1 VSALRPVVVVG
12 DTLLD
17 RDVLGTVERLSP
29 DAPVPV
35 LDQRTVRSRP
45 GGAGLAALLAA
56 RDGRPVTLV
65 TALAGDAAGA
75 ELGAMLRAR
84 GVEVIDLGLEGA
96 TPEKLRFGPPGRP
109 LLRLDR
115 GGGGAVGAAN
125 AEARAAIG
133 WGAALLVADYGRGV
147 AASPDLR
154 DALARAIHPIVWDPH
169 PRGPAPVPGA
179 TLVTPNLAEAKA
191 LEPRLAGDGVPV
203 VARRA
208 RALARRWRA
217 TAVGVT
223 CGARGAVLVD
233 GSGPP
238 LSVAAQPAS
247 GGDPCGAGDR
257 FASCAAGALADGA
270 ATAEAVLAAVT
281 SASAFVAAG
290 GAGAIGAGEASEAAP
305 GPVSADDPL
314 ALARTTRATGGI
326 VVATGGCFD
335 LLHPGHVRT
344 LQAARALGDCLV
356 VCLNSDVSVR
366 ALKGPGRPVVGQEDR
381 AAVLRALGCVD
392 GVVIFDE
399 PTPSAVLERVRPHM
413 WAKGA
418 DYADREL
425 PEASVLAGWGG
436 EVVLLPFLQGK
447 SSTRILEEAAIHAI

>member
-1 VSALRPVVVVG
+1 MSAMRPVVVVG

-35 LDQRTVRSRP
+35 LDQGTVVLRP

-65 TALAGDAAGA
+65 TALASDAAGA
-75 ELGAMLRAR
+75 ELATMLHAH

-96 TPEKLRFGPPGRP
+96 TPEKLRIGPPGRP
-109 LLRLDR
+109 LLRIDR
-115 GGGGAVGAAN
+115 GGGGAVGPAN
-125 AEARAAIG
+125 AEARAAVG

-147 AASPDLR
+147 AAAPELR
-154 DALARAIHPIVWDPH
+154 DAVAGVTRPVVWDPH
-169 PRGPAPVPGA
+169 PRGPEPVHGA
-179 TLVTPNLAEAKA
+179 TLVTPNLAEARA
-191 LEPRLAGDGVPV
+191 LEPGFAGDAIPV

-217 TAVGVT
+217 AAVSVT
-223 CGARGAVLVD
+223 CGARGVVLVN
-233 GSGPP
+233 GPGPP
-238 LSVAAQPAS
+238 LSAAAEPAR

-270 ATAEAVLAAVT
+270 STAEAVLAAVT
-281 SASAFVAAG
+281 SASRFVAGG
-290 GAGAIGAGEASEAAP
+290 GAGAIGGDDSAQPAP
-305 GPVSADDPL
+305 APADDPV
-314 ALARTTRATGGI
+314 ALARATRAAGGI

-344 LQAARALGDCLV
+344 LQEARALGDCLV
-356 VCLNSDVSVR
+356 VCLNSDASVR

-381 AAVLRALGCVD
+381 ATVLRALGCVD

-399 PTPSAVLERVRPHM
+399 ETPAAALERLRPHI

-418 DYADREL
+418 DYAGREL
-425 PEASVLAGWGG
+425 PEAGVLADWGG

-447 SSTRILEEAAIHAI
+447 SSTRILMEASIHGI

>member
-35 LDQRTVRSRP
+35 LDEGAVRSRP

-65 TALAGDAAGA
+65 TALAGDAGGA
-75 ELGAMLRAR
+75 ELAAMLHAH

-96 TPEKLRFGPPGRP
+96 TPEKLRIGPPGRA

-115 GGGGAVGAAN
+115 GGGGAVGAAT

-147 AASPDLR
+147 AAAPDLR
-154 DALARAIHPIVWDPH
+154 DALARATHPVVWDPH
-169 PRGPAPVPGA
+169 PRGPAPVAGA
-179 TLVTPNLAEAKA
+179 RLVTPNAAEAKA
-191 LEPRLAGDGVPV
+191 LEPGLAGDVIPV

-217 TAVGVT
+217 SAVSVT
-223 CGARGAVLVD
+223 CGARGVVLVD
-233 GSGPP
+233 GPGPP
-238 LSVAAQPAS
+238 LSVAAEPAG

-257 FASCAAGALADGA
+257 FASCAAGAMADGA
-270 ATAEAVLAAVT
+270 ATTDAVLAAVS
-281 SASAFVAAG
+281 SASRFVAAG
-290 GAGAIGAGEASEAAP
+290 GASAIGADQASGPSPATAP
-305 GPVSADDPL
+305 ADDPV
-314 ALARTTRATGGI
+314 ALARAARAAGGI

-356 VCLNSDVSVR
+356 VCLNSDASVR

-399 PTPSAVLERVRPHM
+399 QTPSAVLERLLPHI

-436 EVVLLPFLQGK
+436 EVVLLPFVPGK
-447 SSTRILEEAAIHAI
+447 SSTRILEGAAVHGI

>member
-1 VSALRPVVVVG
+1 MSALRPVVVVG

-35 LDQRTVRSRP
+35 LDQGAVRSRP

-65 TALAGDAAGA
+65 TALARDAAGA
-75 ELGAMLRAR
+75 ELAAMLDAG
-84 GVEVIDLGLEGA
+84 GVEVIDLGLQGA
-96 TPEKLRFGPPGRP
+96 TPEKLRIGPPGRA

-115 GGGGAVGAAN
+115 GGGGALGPAN

-147 AASPDLR
+147 AAAPDLR
-154 DALARAIHPIVWDPH
+154 DALARATHPIVWDPH

-179 TLVTPNLAEAKA
+179 TLVTPNAAEAKA
-191 LEPRLAGDGVPV
+191 LEPGFAGDGVPV

-208 RALARRWRA
+208 RALGRRWRA
-217 TAVGVT
+217 AAVGVT
-223 CGARGAVLVD
+223 CGARGVVLVD
-233 GSGPP
+233 GPGPP
-238 LSVAAQPAS
+238 LSVAAEPAR

-257 FASCAAGALADGA
+257 FASRAAGALADGA

-290 GAGAIGAGEASEAAP
+290 GAGAIGADEASAP
-305 GPVSADDPL
+305 APAPADDPV
-314 ALARTTRATGGI
+314 ALARAARAAGGI

-356 VCLNSDVSVR
+356 VCLNSDASVR
-366 ALKGPGRPVVGQEDR
+366 ALKGSGRPVVAQEDR

-399 PTPSAVLERVRPHM
+399 QTPSAVLERLRPHI

-447 SSTRILEEAAIHAI
+447 SSTRIIEGAAIHGI